1 MSPFRCF
8 VNRLPRPSVGAL
20 TGWAVAA
27 ALAPAPADIAHPA
40 PAHAQQAYTRQAP
53 ARQQIDVTRY
63 HRAERLLSWNVNPL
77 LSGGSVAPQWMA
89 GGNRFWYR
97 NQTGDGAEF
106 VLVDP
111 GAGSR
116 TLLFDHDRLAA
127 AMSIAAD
134 TAFDGRKL
142 PFRTFEFGAGGLAAS
157 AADRERTI
165 RFNANQRG
173 FTCDIRAYACET
185 GDTLVSRVPFV
196 RSPDGALEAFAHE
209 HDLWVRSVETG
220 DSTRLTEDGEEF
232 WTYGVTAPR
241 PSQIRQSIP
250 TRPVLQ
256 WSPDSRRIAVQR
268 MDERKVE
275 RMPIYSSTTQRPTL
289 YTYPYGL
296 PGDSIISMFD
306 IHVVDVESR
315 ANVRLQADPQP
326 YLTFTATGMR
336 DSTWATVKWKEGG
349 ERLYFVR
356 GSRGGKT
363 VTLYEADPETGE
375 ARRIL
380 EEARAT
386 HVELNLDLIGG
397 SPNWD
402 VLAGGDE
409 ILWFSERDGWGH
421 LYRFDGG
428 GELLGRVTE
437 GPWSF
442 GDLLHVDEDARRITF
457 TARGMEP
464 GRIPTMADLYAI
476 NLDGTGLERLAGED
490 ADHTVGASPDGG
502 YLVDSWSRPDAPPVS
517 VVRDRRGRVVVELER
532 ADASRL
538 EAAGWSAPEI
548 FEYKAR
554 DGVTTMH
561 GLIYKPS
568 DFDSTRV
575 YPVIDYIYPGP
586 FIGSVGRWNFGG
598 GALGGA
604 LRGDQDALAEL
615 GFVVT
620 QMDHLGT
627 PFRSKAVQDNY
638 WGDMGDNGIPD
649 HIAAIKQLGARH
661 SWIDLDRVGIYG
673 HSGGGFASTDAILR
687 YPDFFKVAVSTA
699 GNHDNRSYHAAYAE
713 KYQGLLVRDTVAGTD
728 NYANQ
733 VNASLAG
740 NLRGRLFLMTGDM
753 DDNVHPAMTL
763 QVANA
768 LIAANKTFDF
778 LVLPDRA
785 HGLSEPYVIRRRWD
799 YFVEHLLGLA
809 PPPDYVIQ
817 PPPG

>member
-1 MSPFRCF
+1 MPHRPLRC
-8 VNRLPRPSVGAL
+8 AL
-20 TGWAVAA
+20 VAA
-27 ALAPAPADIAHPA
+27 AAGAVASLAPPARPAPAAA
-40 PAHAQQAYTRQAP
+40 
-53 ARQQIDVTRY
+53 QQIDVTRY
-63 HRAERLLSWNVNPL
+63 HRAERLLSWNAAPMV
-77 LSGGSVAPQWMA
+77 SGASVQPQWMA

-97 NQTGDGAEF
+97 NQTADGAEF
-106 VLVDP
+106 VVVDP
-111 GAGSR
+111 AGGSR
-116 TLLFDHDRLAA
+116 SLLFDHDRLAA
-127 AMSIAAD
+127 AMSVAAD

-142 PFRTFEFGAGGLAAS
+142 PFRTFEFGAGDGAGGGPGGAGGS
-157 AADRERTI
+157 TADRERTI
-165 RFNANQRG
+165 RFNATMRG
-173 FTCDIRAYACET
+173 FTCDIAAYACEV
-185 GDTLVSRVPFV
+185 GDTLVSRTPFV
-196 RSPDGALEAFAHE
+196 RSPDGRLEAFAHE

-220 DSTRLTEDGEEF
+220 DSTQLTDDGEEY
-232 WTYGVTAPR
+232 WSYGVSAPR
-241 PSQIRQSIP
+241 PSQIRLSLP

-268 MDERKVE
+268 MDERHVE
-275 RMPIYSSTTQRPTL
+275 RMPIYSATTQRPTL

-306 IHVVDVESR
+306 IHVIDVAGR
-315 ANVRLQADPQP
+315 GNVKLQADPQP
-326 YLTFTATGMR
+326 YMTFTATGLR
-336 DSTWATVKWKEGG
+336 DSTWVTVKWKDGG
-349 ERLYFVR
+349 DRLFFVR

-363 VTLYEADPETGE
+363 VTLHEADPETGAVRE
-375 ARRIL
+375 IL

-397 SPNWD
+397 YPNWD
-402 VLAGGDE
+402 VITGPDGGGPGAEGSPGDE

-428 GELLGRVTE
+428 GELLGRVTQ
-437 GPWSF
+437 GPWTF
-442 GDLLHVDEDARRITF
+442 GDLLHLDVDARRITF
-457 TARGMEP
+457 TARGMEA

-476 NLDGTGLERLAGED
+476 NLDGTGLARLGGED
-490 ADHTVGASPDGG
+490 ADHTISATPDGR
-502 YLVDSWSRPDAPPVS
+502 YFVDSWSRPDQPPVS
-517 VVRDRRGRVVVELER
+517 VVRDGRGRVVVELER
-532 ADASRL
+532 ADVSRL
-538 EAAGWSAPEI
+538 EEAGWSAPEI

-554 DGVTTMH
+554 DGVTTMY

-568 DFDSTRV
+568 DFDPGKV

-598 GALGGA
+598 GVLGGA

-615 GFVVT
+615 GFVVV

-627 PFRSKAVQDNY
+627 PFRSKAIQDNY
-638 WGDMGDNGIPD
+638 WGNMGDNGIPD
-649 HIAAIKQLGARH
+649 HVAAIKQLGARH
-661 SWIDLDRVGIYG
+661 RWIDLDRVGIYG

-687 YPDFFKVAVSTA
+687 HPDFFKVAVSTA

-733 VNASLAG
+733 VNASLAASLKG
-740 NLRGRLFLMTGDM
+740 KLFLMTGDM
-753 DDNVHPAMTL
+753 DDNVHPAMTY

-778 LVLPDRA
+778 LILPDRG
-785 HGLSEPYVIRRRWD
+785 HGLDEPYVIRRRWD
-799 YFVEHLLGLA
+799 YFVEHLLGLE
-809 PPPDYVIQ
+809 PPPDYQIQ